1 MKKTAFIF
9 SSVTVLAAVAII
21 ISCNSS
27 EAKDKETTDTVGLVF
42 TPENVKHGEYL
53 VTVMGCDDCHSP
65 KKFGPNG
72 PELDLERR
80 FSGRTA
86 DAPMPKVDTATL
98 KSWALMAH
106 DLTAAVGPWGAS
118 FAANITS
125 DATGIGNWS
134 FDQFKTALRKGKYK
148 GMENGRDLLPPM
160 PWMQYKNLTDEDLWD
175 VFAFLKSTKPVQNVV
190 PAPIPPQQLK

>member
-1 MKKTAFIF
+1 MKKTALIF

-21 ISCNSS
+21 ISCTSS
-27 EAKDKETTDTVGLVF
+27 EAKDKATTDTAGSVF

-65 KKFGPNG
+65 KKFGPRG

-80 FSGRTA
+80 FSGRPE
-86 DAPMPKVDTATL
+86 DAPTPKVDTAIL

-148 GMENGRDLLPPM
+148 GMENARDLLPPM
-160 PWMQYKNLTDEDLWD
+160 PWMQYKNLTDEDLRD

>member
-1 MKKTAFIF
+1 MKKTALIF

-21 ISCNSS
+21 ISCTSS
-27 EAKDKETTDTVGLVF
+27 EAKDKATTDTMGSVF

-65 KKFGPNG
+65 KKFGPKG

-80 FSGRTA
+80 FSGRPA
-86 DAPMPKVDTATL
+86 DAPMAKVDTAIL

-160 PWMQYKNLTDEDLWD
+160 PWMQYKNLTDEDLRD

>member
-1 MKKTAFIF
+1 MKKTALIF
-9 SSVTVLAAVAII
+9 TSVTVLAIVAII

-27 EAKDKETTDTVGLVF
+27 DAKEKAIPDATGF
-42 TPENVKHGEYL
+42 IATPENVKHGEYL

-65 KKFGPNG
+65 KTFGPRG
-72 PELDLERR
+72 PQLDIERR
-80 FSGRTA
+80 FSGRPA
-86 DAPMPKVDTATL
+86 AAPMPKVDTATL

-134 FDQFKTALRKGKYK
+134 FEQFKTALRKGKYK

-160 PWMQYKNLTDEDLWD
+160 PWMQYKNLTDEDLRD
-175 VFAFLKSTKPVQNVV
+175 VFAFLKSTKPVENVV
-190 PAPIPPQQLK
+190 PAPIPPQHLK